1 MVVIGVER
9 LTDITDPRAPLP
21 DLSADLLVV
30 CLTADERDEAGYRRT
45 YVEGMSRALEA
56 ACRAGRSPRRAV
68 LVSSTGV
75 YGDATGLVDEAT
87 TPEPSRA
94 TSRVLLEAES
104 AFREA
109 VPHGTVA
116 RLSGLYG
123 DREPRIVAQVR
134 RGEDPHPHRWT
145 NRLHR
150 HDAAAAVVHL
160 LTRPEAPDPLY
171 VVTDDEPCTS
181 GELSAYVAALL
192 GISWSVS
199 TPGRSVAE
207 GRCLSNARLV
217 DEQRTHPMTRA
228 RRKDA
233 SASEGHDLVADELAC
248 GDLED
253 PGRVPRLPPLVGRRP
268 GVEQMRPV
276 LHEVHGDVGV
286 AVDDHVGLREPPPH
300 PPPSPLPGTGVVD
313 HRHAEAGD
321 LERQRLGDAGAL
333 QDDVGAEAPAESSSS
348 TAGTHTSPA
357 CSTRSAPSSRGTSVG
372 GKDFQRRGACV
383 SATTSSRVIRLTTAM
398 ATARETQPSRERT
411 SASEGLVAELPSG
424 KTTVGTVWLPWLMV
438 STSSALADESSM
450 LTSV

>member
-1 MVVIGVER
+1 MGDGGARATATLVGCGDLGSRIGLR
-9 LTDITDPRAPLP
+9 LASAGVDVRAVRRHADLVPPPLTGLSADITDPRAPLP

-199 TPGRSVAE
+199 TPGRSVAK
-207 GRCLSNARLV
+207 GRCLSNARLRATGFTL
-217 DEQRTHPMTRA
+217 QHPTYREGYRA
-228 RRKDA
+228 
-233 SASEGHDLVADELAC
+233 LLT
-248 GDLED
+248 
-253 PGRVPRLPPLVGRRP
+253 
-268 GVEQMRPV
+268 
-276 LHEVHGDVGV
+276 
-286 AVDDHVGLREPPPH
+286 GL
-300 PPPSPLPGTGVVD
+300 G
-313 HRHAEAGD
+313 
-321 LERQRLGDAGAL
+321 
-333 QDDVGAEAPAESSSS
+333 
-348 TAGTHTSPA
+348 
-357 CSTRSAPSSRGTSVG
+357 
-372 GKDFQRRGACV
+372 
-383 SATTSSRVIRLTTAM
+383 LT
-398 ATARETQPSRERT
+398 
-411 SASEGLVAELPSG
+411 V
-424 KTTVGTVWLPWLMV
+424 
-438 STSSALADESSM
+438 
-450 LTSV
+450 

>member
-1 MVVIGVER
+1 MGDATDGGARATATLVGCGDLGSRIGLR
-9 LTDITDPRAPLP
+9 LASAGVDVRAVRRHPDLVPPPLTGLSADITDPRAPLP

-150 HDAAAAVVHL
+150 HDAAAAVTHL

-207 GRCLSNARLV
+207 GRCLSNARLRATGFTL
-217 DEQRTHPMTRA
+217 QHPTYREGYRA
-228 RRKDA
+228 
-233 SASEGHDLVADELAC
+233 LLT
-248 GDLED
+248 
-253 PGRVPRLPPLVGRRP
+253 
-268 GVEQMRPV
+268 
-276 LHEVHGDVGV
+276 
-286 AVDDHVGLREPPPH
+286 GL
-300 PPPSPLPGTGVVD
+300 G
-313 HRHAEAGD
+313 
-321 LERQRLGDAGAL
+321 
-333 QDDVGAEAPAESSSS
+333 
-348 TAGTHTSPA
+348 
-357 CSTRSAPSSRGTSVG
+357 
-372 GKDFQRRGACV
+372 
-383 SATTSSRVIRLTTAM
+383 LT
-398 ATARETQPSRERT
+398 
-411 SASEGLVAELPSG
+411 V
-424 KTTVGTVWLPWLMV
+424 
-438 STSSALADESSM
+438 
-450 LTSV
+450 

>member
-1 MVVIGVER
+1 MGDGGARATATLVGCGDLGARIGLR
-9 LTDITDPRAPLP
+9 LASAGVDVRAVRRHADLVPPPLTGLSADITDPRAPLP

-199 TPGRSVAE
+199 TPGRSVAK
-207 GRCLSNARLV
+207 GRCLSNARLRATGFTL
-217 DEQRTHPMTRA
+217 QHPTYREGYRA
-228 RRKDA
+228 
-233 SASEGHDLVADELAC
+233 LLT
-248 GDLED
+248 
-253 PGRVPRLPPLVGRRP
+253 
-268 GVEQMRPV
+268 
-276 LHEVHGDVGV
+276 
-286 AVDDHVGLREPPPH
+286 GL
-300 PPPSPLPGTGVVD
+300 G
-313 HRHAEAGD
+313 
-321 LERQRLGDAGAL
+321 
-333 QDDVGAEAPAESSSS
+333 
-348 TAGTHTSPA
+348 
-357 CSTRSAPSSRGTSVG
+357 
-372 GKDFQRRGACV
+372 
-383 SATTSSRVIRLTTAM
+383 LT
-398 ATARETQPSRERT
+398 
-411 SASEGLVAELPSG
+411 V
-424 KTTVGTVWLPWLMV
+424 
-438 STSSALADESSM
+438 
-450 LTSV
+450 

>member
-1 MVVIGVER
+1 MGDAPDGGARATATLVGCGDLGSRIGLR
-9 LTDITDPRAPLP
+9 LASAGVDVRAVRRHADLVPPPLTGLSADITDPRAPLP

-207 GRCLSNARLV
+207 GRCLSNARLRSTGFTL
-217 DEQRTHPMTRA
+217 QHPTYREGYRA
-228 RRKDA
+228 
-233 SASEGHDLVADELAC
+233 LLT
-248 GDLED
+248 
-253 PGRVPRLPPLVGRRP
+253 
-268 GVEQMRPV
+268 
-276 LHEVHGDVGV
+276 
-286 AVDDHVGLREPPPH
+286 GL
-300 PPPSPLPGTGVVD
+300 S
-313 HRHAEAGD
+313 
-321 LERQRLGDAGAL
+321 
-333 QDDVGAEAPAESSSS
+333 
-348 TAGTHTSPA
+348 
-357 CSTRSAPSSRGTSVG
+357 
-372 GKDFQRRGACV
+372 
-383 SATTSSRVIRLTTAM
+383 LT
-398 ATARETQPSRERT
+398 
-411 SASEGLVAELPSG
+411 V
-424 KTTVGTVWLPWLMV
+424 
-438 STSSALADESSM
+438 
-450 LTSV
+450 